1 MVARRHSIER
11 NGRARTRACRAVA
24 RRPGVALVAVLGV
37 FLVATQFACSERD
50 TASGGSGTA
59 PVHRPLILLGVD
71 GLEWDLLL
79 RFMDEGALPNIAAL
93 ARDGFAAE
101 LATLDNTI
109 SPVIWT
115 TVVTGKLPQEHGI
128 TQFSYLDEQH
138 QPHLLLSMHRASK
151 ALWNLYDEAGLSSE
165 VIGWWCTFPVEEIR
179 GGMVAQTSTRAQ
191 VAIENGAVIWKGTNL
206 HGLPYQTWPEARQER
221 MDAHAEEL
229 VAAVK
234 DGRDPCV
241 QRFGPPPPL
250 ERKLPSQLYTA
261 LRTGHYADLLFRA
274 AAFDTLDGATL
285 DAAALDTAA
294 QPGAALPDALLLYLG
309 TVDVASHMFWRY
321 FEPQAFEDR
330 PSEADIARF
339 GDVIKEA
346 YRFVDETVGEL
357 RRRAPAADLLLMS
370 DHGFHAVAMKAKFD
384 DAKTDRADSGNHQD
398 APPGVLL
405 AIGPSFR
412 KQPLK
417 PGAAN
422 GDVMRGDVKRVGGV
436 EDILPTLLVRVGLP
450 YALDFAGRPLLNLL
464 TPESIVKLPIRSLPT
479 YDDPVWRGRRAAL
492 LRKIPE
498 FERHFEQALQS
509 LDGANLELLRALGY
523 TGDGLQPEVPPK
535 SPQSSESPQSP
546 HSQQVPQSRP
556 PPEQDGR
563 R

>member
-11 NGRARTRACRAVA
+11 NGRARRRLCRAPS
-24 RRPGVALVAVLGV
+24 RRPGLSLVAVLGAL
-37 FLVATQFACSERD
+37 LVATQLACSERG

-59 PVHRPLILLGVD
+59 PMHRPLILLGVD

-79 RFMDEGALPNIAAL
+79 RFMDEGALPNLAAL

-101 LATLDNTI
+101 LATLDDTI

-128 TQFSYLDEQH
+128 TQFSYFDEQH

-191 VAIENGAVIWKGTNL
+191 VAIEDGAVIWKGTNL
-206 HGLPYQTWPEARQER
+206 HGLPFQTWPEERQAR
-221 MDAHAEEL
+221 MDQHAEQL
-229 VAAVK
+229 VAAVQE
-234 DGRDPCV
+234 GRDPCV
-241 QRFGPPPPL
+241 KRFGAPPPP
-250 ERKLPSQLYTA
+250 ERKLPTRLYTA
-261 LRTGHYADLLFRA
+261 LRTGYYADLLFCA
-274 AAFDTLDGATL
+274 AAMDVL
-285 DAAALDTAA
+285 DAAVLDDASRK
-294 QPGAALPDALLLYLG
+294 GAALPDALLLYVG
-309 TVDVASHMFWRY
+309 SVDVASHMFWRY
-321 FEPQAFEDR
+321 FEPDVFDDA

-339 GDVIKEA
+339 GDVIKQA

-357 RRRAPAADLLLMS
+357 RRRAPDVDLLLMS
-370 DHGFHAVAMKAKFD
+370 DHGFHAVAMKAKFPD
-384 DAKTDRADSGNHQD
+384 EKSDRADSGNHQD

-417 PGAAN
+417 QGATRA
-422 GDVMRGDVKRVGGV
+422 DVKRVGGV
-436 EDILPTLLVRVGLP
+436 EDVLPTLLVRVGLP
-450 YALDFAGRPLLNLL
+450 YALDFAGRPRLDLLM
-464 TPESIVKLPIRSLPT
+464 PEVIKERPIRSVPT
-479 YDDPVWRGRRAAL
+479 HDDPVWRTRRAEL

-498 FERHFEQALQS
+498 FERHFEAALQS
-509 LDGANLELLRALGY
+509 LDGASLDLLRALGY
-523 TGDGLQPEVPPK
+523 TGDGLHPEGPPRSQK
-535 SPQSSESPQSP
+535 APLPSKPSKPADSSRSPQS
-546 HSQQVPQSRP
+546 
-556 PPEQDGR
+556 PEQDGR